1 MVKHVGQVGG
11 APCIILFREVPQ
23 EPDNCLIVE
32 TNSLTSQHHDALM
45 SVVQSPEAQEAS
57 ELSEVLNRR
66 QFVDGTNMLA
76 GLHYNK
82 KIRKV
87 PVSLV
92 TLTPRPNQ
100 SVSLAEVNAEIRKIK
115 NKSNPPLKTEINPQ
129 TLTTPVTPTV
139 NTDTL
144 VEQATAPLSN
154 LNANVFA
161 ETAEQDTVVIAQ
173 NLLQQADLI
182 REDAHAMLAD
192 AEAKI
197 KQAYDLAPDLKPKSG
212 PGRPRKATV

>member
-1 MVKHVGQVGG
+1 MVKHVGQIGG
-11 APCIILFREVPQ
+11 APCVILFREVPQ

-32 TNSLTSQHHDALM
+32 TTSLTSQQHDALM

-57 ELSEVLNRR
+57 ELSDVLNRR

-82 KIRKV
+82 NIRKV

-92 TLTPRPNQ
+92 MLTPRPNQ
-100 SVSLAEVNAEIRKIK
+100 AVSLAEVNAEIRKIK

-129 TLTTPVTPTV
+129 SLATPPVPDV
-139 NTDTL
+139 SSDVL
-144 VEQATAPLSN
+144 AEQVTAPLN
-154 LNANVFA
+154 NPNVD
-161 ETAEQDTVVIAQ
+161 TTSTSDEQDSVVIAQ
-173 NLLQQADLI
+173 NLIHQADLI

-212 PGRPRKATV
+212 PGRPRKTTV